1 MVVVASMPTV
11 DTTARLVQSLILG
24 NTCVPEGSKVR
35 AVCDVSDP
43 KGKAKSSASP
53 TACTSS
59 GSHGLLHLRGLA
71 SAAIPTALTPS
82 GPTDLRHSHDAT
94 LAASSEA
101 GPQAPTTHLEH
112 TLVASPVI
120 GYAPKPL
127 HPKSALAASSGAGS
141 PSLNSFAKVC
151 TLAVKGG
158 HDTCVY
164 SVLFPCF
171 HFTHRYVAILAQVQ
185 QPASSLAC

>member
-1 MVVVASMPTV
+1 M
-11 DTTARLVQSLILG
+11 
-24 NTCVPEGSKVR
+24 C

-59 GSHGLLHLRGLA
+59 GSHDLLHLQGMA

-82 GPTDLRHSHDAT
+82 GPTDLRHFHDAT

-120 GYAPKPL
+120 GYAPKSL

-141 PSLNSFAKVC
+141 PSLNSFAEVC
-151 TLAVKGG
+151 TLAVKEG
-158 HDTCVY
+158 HNGDCVDLRQ
-164 SVLFPCF
+164 SCATPVKRAK
-171 HFTHRYVAILAQVQ
+171 TNAHRRHYGPLSWETPPKVKRHEPWRSCVS
-185 QPASSLAC
+185 PP

>member
-1 MVVVASMPTV
+1 MCS
-11 DTTARLVQSLILG
+11 R
-24 NTCVPEGSKVR
+24 CKFVPEGSKVC

-59 GSHGLLHLRGLA
+59 GSHDLLHLQGTA
-71 SAAIPTALTPS
+71 SAAMPTEPTPS
-82 GPTDLRHSHDAT
+82 GPIDLRHSREAT

-120 GYAPKPL
+120 GYAPKSL
-127 HPKSALAASSGAGS
+127 HPKSALAASSAGAGS
-141 PSLNSFAKVC
+141 PSLNSFAEVC
-151 TLAVKGG
+151 TLAVREG
-158 HDTCVY
+158 HNGDCVDLRQSCATPVKRAKTNAHLRHY
-164 SVLFPCF
+164 A
-171 HFTHRYVAILAQVQ
+171 R
-185 QPASSLAC
+185 